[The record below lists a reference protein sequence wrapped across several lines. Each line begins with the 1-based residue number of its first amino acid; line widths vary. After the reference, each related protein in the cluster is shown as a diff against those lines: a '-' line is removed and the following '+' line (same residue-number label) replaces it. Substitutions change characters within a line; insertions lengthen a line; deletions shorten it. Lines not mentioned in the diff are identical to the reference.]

1 MDFKHIKVAVA
12 AQFATMAKYPMFR
25 TTVSKDAM
33 WERYL
38 SSFPAG
44 TNPIY
49 KTNTEHDCNCCKGF
63 IRAVGDVVAIIDGKV
78 VSIWDALCEDANY
91 QAVCD
96 KLAALVK
103 SHPIE
108 NSFLHYEAKAGTD
121 KTLVDTLDGVH
132 TWPHFFVNIPS
143 QFVLPGA
150 DIATELSKRRAN
162 YDVMLRGLQEITNE
176 AINTVLDLISQNAL
190 YRGEEHKAA
199 VTNFADMKV
208 KFSALKHE
216 HQYNFVWANLTPKG
230 MIRNTVIGTLLV
242 DLSEGVD
249 LEKAVKAFEDKV
261 APANYK
267 RPTALVTKAMI
278 EKAKEAI
285 NELGLGSA
293 LERRYATIEDIT
305 VNNIL
310 FANRNAKKKLNA
322 DVFDDLAAKVAVKEK
337 SLDKVEDVGIET
349 FIRDIL
355 PRAESI
361 ELLFENR
368 HAGNL
373 MSLVAPADPTAK
385 PLFKWGNRF
394 SWEYNGG
401 VADSIKERVKAA
413 GGNVTGDLCCRLAW
427 DYTDD
432 LDFHMIEP
440 GGGHIYYGNRSMK
453 SSCGGKLDVDANGGS
468 GMMAKPVENIFYADA
483 KTMREGVYAL
493 QVNNYSR
500 RSEGVGFEVEIE
512 FGGQKLN
519 IVYDK
524 VLRTKDTI
532 GVANILYSKARGI
545 EIIESLPSTQSSKQ
559 MWGITTQTFQPVNV
573 MMMSPNH
580 WDGEETGNRHYFFM
594 LEACRNEGQA
604 RGFYNEFLKE
614 ELTPHRKT
622 LELVGSKMRTDESDR
637 QLSGLGFS
645 STQRNSVRCR
655 VKGSFSRIINLVF

>member
-1 MDFKHIKVAVA
+1 MDFKNIKVAVA
-12 AQFATMAKYPMFR
+12 KQFEMMTKYRLFR
-25 TTVSKDAM
+25 TTVAKDDM
-33 WERYL
+33 WTTYL

-44 TNPIY
+44 TNPVY
-49 KTNTEHDCNCCKGF
+49 KTNTEHDCNCCKAF

-91 QAVCD
+91 QVVCD
-96 KLAALVK
+96 ALAVLVK

-108 NSFLHYEAKAGTD
+108 SPFLHYEAKAGTD
-121 KTLVDTLDGVH
+121 KTLVDTLNGVQS
-132 TWPHFFVNIPS
+132 WSHFFVNIPS

-150 DIATELSKRRAN
+150 DIATELGKRRAN
-162 YDVMLRGLQEITNE
+162 FDVMSRGLKEITNE
-176 AINTVLDLISQNAL
+176 AVNNVLDLISQNAL

-199 VTNFADMKV
+199 ALNFAGMKTKYLAV
-208 KFSALKHE
+208 KPA
-216 HQYNFVWANLTPKG
+216 QRDNFVWANLTPQG
-230 MIRNTVIGTLLV
+230 MIRNTAIGTLLV
-242 DLSEGVD
+242 DLSEGMD
-249 LEKAVKAFEDKV
+249 LEQAVKAFEFKV

-267 RPTALVTKAMI
+267 RPTALVTPAMI
-278 EKAKEAI
+278 ANAKEAI

-293 LERRYATIEDIT
+293 LERRYATIDDIT

-322 DVFDDLAAKVAVKEK
+322 DVFDDLAAKVPVKEK
-337 SLDKVEDVGIET
+337 SLDKVEDVNIDT

-394 SWEYNGG
+394 SWDYNGG
-401 VADSIKERVKAA
+401 MADSIKERVKKA

-440 GGGHIYYGNRSMK
+440 NGHVYYMTRNQWSP
-453 SSCGGKLDVDANGGS
+453 SGGKLDVDANGGS
-468 GMMAKPVENIFYADA
+468 GMMAQPVENIFYPDA
-483 KTMREGVYAL
+483 KKMREGVYEL
-493 QVNNYSR
+493 QVNNFSR
-500 RSEGVGFEVEIE
+500 RSDGVGFEVEIE

-524 VLRTKDTI
+524 VLRTRDTVV
-532 GVANILYSKARGI
+532 VARISYTKAKGI
-545 EIIESLPSTQSSKQ
+545 EIIEALPSTQSSKQ

-580 WDGEETGNRHYFFM
+580 WDGEQTGNRHYFFM

-604 RGFYNEFLKE
+604 RGFYNEFLTE
-614 ELTPHRKT
+614 ELTAHRKT
-622 LELVGSKMRTDESDR
+622 LELVGARMRTDESER

-645 STQRNSVRCR
+645 STQRSSVLCR
-655 VKGSFSRIINLVF
+655 VKGSFSRVINLVF